1 MKINGEK
8 VMNLVVVSP
17 QRQRLRDITAML
29 QGLEG
34 QVEVTGVEGGLER
47 LAAMPVQDEPD
58 VLILDSSDNE
68 LAHLDKIE
76 RLNHLYPEMAC
87 IILSESK
94 SPDFLLRAMQ
104 AGVRE
109 VLPQPVS
116 APVLNASMNR
126 LLKKAGGSA
135 PRHGQILAFVGC
147 KGGCGTTF
155 IAANLAYALSLE
167 GQKVLLLD
175 LNLQFG
181 DALLFISDQKAAS
194 TVADVAEQINR
205 VDASFLAS
213 CLASVTPNLGV
224 LAAPEDPARALAVKP
239 EHVDTLLRLARNH
252 YDFVVIDAGRGLDPV
267 SVRALDHA
275 DTIFPVLQLTLPFIR
290 DGKRLLEAFRS
301 LGYRR
306 EKVKLLV
313 NRFQK
318 GGILGLSDIRQALG
332 REVDYVVPNN
342 FEAVAASV
350 NQGIPVLKL
359 GPSSVVAKALREIAQ
374 GLLPKAAHE
383 GGGWFARVFH
393 RA

>member
-87 IILSESK
+87 IVLSESK

-135 PRHGQILAFVGC
+135 PRHGRILAFVGC

-155 IAANLAYALSLE
+155 IAANLAYALAQE
-167 GQKVLLLD
+167 EQKVLLLD

-213 CLASVTPNLGV
+213 CLTPVTPNLGV
-224 LAAPEDPARALAVKP
+224 LAAPEDPARALAIKP
-239 EHVDTLLRLARNH
+239 EHVDTLLRLARNN

-290 DGKRLLEAFRS
+290 DGKRLMEAFRS
-301 LGYRR
+301 LGYSRD
-306 EKVKLLV
+306 KVKLLV

-318 GGILGLSDIRQALG
+318 GGILGLSDIRQAVG

-359 GPSSVVAKALREIAQ
+359 GPSSTVAKALRDIAQ

-383 GGGWFARVFH
+383 SGGWFARVFH

>member
-87 IILSESK
+87 IVLSESK

-135 PRHGQILAFVGC
+135 PRHGRILAFVGC

-155 IAANLAYALSLE
+155 IAANLAYALAQE
-167 GQKVLLLD
+167 EQKVLLLD

-181 DALLFISDQKAAS
+181 DALLFISDQKATS

-213 CLASVTPNLGV
+213 CLTPVTPNLGV
-224 LAAPEDPARALAVKP
+224 LAAPEDPARALAIKP
-239 EHVDTLLRLARNH
+239 EHVDTLLRLARNN

-290 DGKRLLEAFRS
+290 DGKRLMEAFRS
-301 LGYRR
+301 LGYSRD
-306 EKVKLLV
+306 KVKLLV

-318 GGILGLSDIRQALG
+318 GGILGLSDIRQAVG

-359 GPSSVVAKALREIAQ
+359 GPSSTVAKALRDIAQ

-383 GGGWFARVFH
+383 SGGWFARVFH